1 MNTLYAHTQICF
13 FCTALWKGQRRASD
27 KLPGKNM
34 YSSEFRTLIHN
45 MSFFGIISKMQGEAE

>member
-1 MNTLYAHTQICF
+1 MLTHKYICY

-27 KLPGKNM
+27 KLPGKNI

-45 MSFFGIISKMQGEAE
+45 MSFLGIISKMQGEAE